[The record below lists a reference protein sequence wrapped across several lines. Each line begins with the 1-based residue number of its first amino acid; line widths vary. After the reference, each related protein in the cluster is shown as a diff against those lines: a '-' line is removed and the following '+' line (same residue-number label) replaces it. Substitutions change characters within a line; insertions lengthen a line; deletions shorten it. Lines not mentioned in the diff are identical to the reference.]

1 MSISPASNE
10 PEFQPSIRAGRRAV
24 DPTPELR
31 HFDAVTGLALRS
43 LFEERLQQQW
53 ESCQTEHRPLGL
65 LLIDFDGLGAYR
77 TSNGLL
83 SVDQMLAR
91 CAGILATSCRRRA
104 DLPARVRAGEFAVL
118 LSDVNLNGAT
128 RLAEQIRAGIES
140 LRIPRG
146 EDAAAGH
153 VTVSV
158 GAVCFVPPTTHF
170 PHALVIA
177 CDHALKDAKDEGG
190 NCIAVR
196 RKI

>member
-1 MSISPASNE
+1 MQDSNVVRTIDFE
-10 PEFQPSIRAGRRAV
+10 PNIRSGRRAV

-53 ESCQTEHRPLGL
+53 ESCQNEHRQLGL
-65 LLIDFDGLGAYR
+65 LLVDFDGLKAFGAD
-77 TSNGLL
+77 NGVL
-83 SVDQMLAR
+83 SVDQVLVR
-91 CAGILATSCRRRA
+91 CAQILAETCRRRA
-104 DLPARVRAGEFAVL
+104 DLAARVRAGEFAVL
-118 LSDVNLNGAT
+118 LSDVNLSGAT
-128 RLAEQIRAGIES
+128 ALAEQIRSRIEA
-140 LRIPRG
+140 LQIPRTAQ
-146 EDAAAGH
+146 AADGV

-158 GAVCFVPPTTHF
+158 GVACVIPPATHF

-177 CDHALKDAKDEGG
+177 GDHALKDAKDEGG